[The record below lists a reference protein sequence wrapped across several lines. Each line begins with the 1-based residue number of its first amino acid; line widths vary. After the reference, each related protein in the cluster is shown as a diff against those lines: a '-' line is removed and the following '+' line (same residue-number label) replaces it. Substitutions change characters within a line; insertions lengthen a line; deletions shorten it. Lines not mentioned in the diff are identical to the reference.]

1 MTWKS
6 ILKKDPVAASKGT
19 KITLR
24 LADEIEALGA
34 EVDVVAPNEVWGA
47 TLVLKLPSKKILD
60 SPFEKVWEPVA
71 KIKFNHRDGWIERQR
86 ERLQVLKNR
95 HIVWV
100 ERLNKEIHKVIEK
113 HKNLRITE
121 AAAKERIEGLRER
134 IEDGDE
140 SFQKEIKNIKEN
152 MTKNNYYSFKY
163 HSRAKQAG
171 YVYMKPLVERFTRR
185 WVVEDE
191 EFNEEGILKL
201 VKELIDFVKEIDY
214 EW

>member
-34 EVDVVAPNEVWGA
+34 EVDVIAPNNEVWGA
-47 TLVLKLPSKKILD
+47 TLVLKLPSKIHNLE
-60 SPFEKVWEPVA
+60 PTPVA